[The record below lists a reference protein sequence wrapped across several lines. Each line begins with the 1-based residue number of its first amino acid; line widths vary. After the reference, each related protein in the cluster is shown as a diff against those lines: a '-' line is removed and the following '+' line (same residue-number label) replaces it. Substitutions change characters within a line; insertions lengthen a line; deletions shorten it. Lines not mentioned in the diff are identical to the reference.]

1 MDDSFNIQE
10 TRNYGLAIFF
20 SDTTLTF
27 CILDFKR
34 NKFIGL
40 QQLVKADVQPQNA
53 LPNQKISYPDFLDSV
68 FSAMPWLKSS
78 FKIVKIAYEGRKG
91 TLIPAPLFDMDEKE
105 NYLKFNFQPGGEE
118 QVLSDHLLSMDSY
131 QVFAVPDLIFKSIGG
146 YFQETKI
153 VSAASVL
160 IESIWINYKNRI
172 NTSRVFL
179 HIRATLFDLMIFD
192 GRHMTYFNTFPF
204 QNPEDVTYYLIFV
217 LEQLNFN
224 PETVPLILL
233 GDIEKGA
240 PLFEL
245 LFKYVRQVDFGRK
258 NEAYLYSYLMTQFP
272 QHTQYPLFN
281 FFSCGL

>member
-1 MDDSFNIQE
+1 MDDSFNLQD

-20 SDTTLTF
+20 SDTTFTF

-40 QQLVKADVQPQNA
+40 QQLVKADVQPLNT

-78 FKIVKIAYEGRKG
+78 FKVVKIAYEGRKS
-91 TLIPAPLFDMDEKE
+91 TLIPAPLFDQDEKE
-105 NYLKFNFQPGGEE
+105 NYLKFNFQPGVEE
-118 QVLSDHLLSMDSY
+118 QVLSDHLLSIDSF
-131 QVFAVPDLIFKSIGG
+131 QIFTVPGLILKSISGF
-146 YFQETKI
+146 FQEIKI

-160 IESIWINYKNRI
+160 IESICINYKNRI

-179 HIRATLFDLMIFD
+179 NIRSTLFDLMIFD
-192 GRHMTYFNTFPF
+192 GRQMTYFNTFPF

-224 PETVPLILL
+224 PETVPMILL

-240 PLFEL
+240 PLYEL
-245 LFKYVRQVDFGRK
+245 LFKYVRQVDFGRR
-258 NEAYLYSYLMTQFP
+258 NDAYKYSYLMNQFP
-272 QHTQYPLFN
+272 QHTQFPLFN